1 MAYVMGLI
9 EYLLFVLLS
18 LFTGDEYFYKF
29 HNSIKSIDVL
39 MGYKRGKIIDS
50 NAIIFLLSVIT
61 IMRIVIIY
69 CRSTV
74 LAFRFTIIGVYL
86 AIFSLR
92 ISYMLIT
99 VIFFAMYHRMKF
111 LRKKFEIITIP
122 VTIIGKQKVASKIR
136 LIRKYLI
143 NYHHLLDCLRD
154 INGGLQYF
162 LAIMIACNLPK
173 YIFFAYS
180 AIKIQVLEH
189 ITIHSAVQ
197 NVEMFEGF
205 LFVVVPAIFAE
216 LTTAEVERIIDV
228 INRQLLRC
236 TDEHMELELKVA
248 LEFIRRRPFDYVIW
262 RTVPLNASL
271 PIAIIS
277 LCITYVVIVI
287 QLTQFHDNF

>member
-1 MAYVMGLI
+1 MAHKIATVGPTNATATVKNNKRKLKISKRVTIFKVVRCLRFILGHYTELTSSKLKAFLIKCCSILLAVIIIYAPLKYIKMAYVMGLI

-162 LAIMIACNLPK
+162 VSF
-173 YIFFAYS
+173 IF
-180 AIKIQVLEH
+180 
-189 ITIHSAVQ
+189 TR
-197 NVEMFEGF
+197 
-205 LFVVVPAIFAE
+205 FVM
-216 LTTAEVERIIDV
+216 
-228 INRQLLRC
+228 
-236 TDEHMELELKVA
+236 TDK
-248 LEFIRRRPFDYVIW
+248 
-262 RTVPLNASL
+262 
-271 PIAIIS
+271 
-277 LCITYVVIVI
+277 
-287 QLTQFHDNF
+287 